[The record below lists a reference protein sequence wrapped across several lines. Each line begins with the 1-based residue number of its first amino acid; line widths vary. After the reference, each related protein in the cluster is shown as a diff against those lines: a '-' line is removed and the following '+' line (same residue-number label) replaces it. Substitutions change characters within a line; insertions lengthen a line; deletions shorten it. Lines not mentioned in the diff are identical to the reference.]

1 MKRSAL
7 LMPILALAFVIA
19 LPAAPGTGYSPG
31 PSPGAWTGSGAYGPG
46 TAFAQGGLLQCM
58 EQCIRHEG
66 GNSAANKTT
75 CKSRCANVPMQGAG
89 QGGAPDCMA
98 RYKDCRGACAKNK
111 SCRRACSK
119 RLRTCK

>member
-19 LPAAPGTGYSPG
+19 LPAAPGPG
-31 PSPGAWTGSGAYGPG
+31 PSYESGAYGPG
-46 TAFAQGGLLQCM
+46 GAFAQGGLLQCM

-66 GNSAANKTT
+66 GNSATNKAT
-75 CKSRCANVPMQGAG
+75 CKSRCANVPSQGAG
-89 QGGAPDCMA
+89 PGGPPDCMA

-111 SCRRACSK
+111 KCKRACKK
-119 RLRTCK
+119 RLMSCK

>member
-1 MKRSAL
+1 MKRSAP

-19 LPAAPGTGYSPG
+19 LPAAPGPG

-66 GNSAANKTT
+66 GNSATNKAT

-98 RYKDCRGACAKNK
+98 QYKDCRGACAKNK

-119 RLRTCK
+119 RLRSCK